1 MRNCLAADILVDQV
15 ESKSGAGTLQLGHPG
30 GDLLD
35 GVNLLVQEVRLKEI
49 AKMGVAV
56 SCLVHVEKT
65 LVDLKYF
72 QFKWLLSA
80 G

>member
-15 ESKSGAGTLQLGHPG
+15 ESKSGPGTLQLGHPA

-35 GVNLLVQEVRLKEI
+35 GVHLLVQEVRLKEI
-49 AKMGVAV
+49 AKMRVAV
-56 SCLVHVEKT
+56 SSLVHVQKT

-72 QFKWLLSA
+72 KFNI
-80 G
+80 